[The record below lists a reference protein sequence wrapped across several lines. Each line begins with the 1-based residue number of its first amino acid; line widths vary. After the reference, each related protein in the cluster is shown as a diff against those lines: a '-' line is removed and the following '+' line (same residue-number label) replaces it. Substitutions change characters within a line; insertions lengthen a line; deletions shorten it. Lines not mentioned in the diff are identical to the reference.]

1 LKFIMFKRIEE
12 KAISKINNLLPN
24 IFSGTYLLIMLLL
37 MLFFSGA
44 TSTASGQQMVVDDA
58 GVTEFRAFQLE
69 AWYGTEESWILPAF
83 SPVRGL
89 ELAAGAAI
97 TEDETFAVTEA
108 KYMFRAPAKNRAGF
122 GLVAGALFAP
132 FGEFYTYVPVTLP
145 LFEERVVLHGNAG
158 YMLERFEIDHGDHT
172 HTHEDHFFTWG
183 ARADVAL
190 AGPVT
195 LLGELFGANDET
207 PDFQVGLR
215 LEILPG
221 LLEMDFTYGN
231 NFSRESSGLGF
242 TAGLAWTPPP
252 FR

>member
-1 LKFIMFKRIEE
+1 MYKRIEE
-12 KAISKINNLLPN
+12 RTTSMAYNLL
-24 IFSGTYLLIMLLL
+24 FYVSLGSYLLL
-37 MLFFSGA
+37 MLLFMLLFSGA
-44 TSTASGQQMVVDDA
+44 FSTASGQQMVVDDA
-58 GVTEFRAFQLE
+58 EVTEFRAFQLE
-69 AWYGTEESWILPAF
+69 TWLGTEESWILPAY

-89 ELAAGAAI
+89 ELAVGAVI
-97 TEDETFAVTEA
+97 TDDETFAVTEA
-108 KYMFRAPAKNRAGF
+108 KYMFRAPANNRAGF
-122 GLVAGALFAP
+122 GLVAGALIAP
-132 FGEFYTYVPVTLP
+132 FEEFYTYVPVTLP
-145 LFEERVVLHGNAG
+145 LLEERIVLHGNAG
-158 YMLERFEIDHGDHT
+158 YMLERHEIEHGDHT

-190 AGPVT
+190 FGPVT

-207 PDFQVGLR
+207 PDFQVGMR

-231 NFSRESSGLGF
+231 NFSRASSGLGF